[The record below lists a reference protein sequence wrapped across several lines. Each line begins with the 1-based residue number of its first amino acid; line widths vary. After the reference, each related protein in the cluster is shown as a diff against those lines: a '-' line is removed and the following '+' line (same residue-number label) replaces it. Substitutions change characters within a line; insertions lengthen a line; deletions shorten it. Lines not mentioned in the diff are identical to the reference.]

1 MYGKLIHVNTV
12 LVIRG
17 QIFRQSCEDGQT
29 AFVLNECPR
38 LVLNSVTGKIGDP
51 VPLMKACE
59 QNKYHDYH
67 LKYGSEEFAIP
78 FTQEFRHR
86 NFLLFMSPSQG
97 SSNGKQLNEE
107 EQEELMAIQFPTN
120 LNKSEDLAER
130 VVGQK
135 EERFKNK

>member
-1 MYGKLIHVNTV
+1 
-12 LVIRG
+12 
-17 QIFRQSCEDGQT
+17 
-29 AFVLNECPR
+29 
-38 LVLNSVTGKIGDP
+38 
-51 VPLMKACE
+51 MKACE

-78 FTQEFRHR
+78 FTNEFRQR
-86 NFLLFMSPSQG
+86 NAMLFINPNKD
-97 SSNGKQLNEE
+97 SNIDRKLNEGTFNDDD
-107 EQEELMAIQFPTN
+107 QEELMAIQFPTN